1 MGPRTLAAISTVAA
15 IAATAACWGSAAA
28 HGGAPARTAFR
39 SNGPST
45 SWRLTGSDA
54 ETRRL
59 DILRRAAVRLPPA
72 SAPVRPPQPASAD
85 LACRFLAGVPD
96 GTSAKFDCVLEDGT
110 VVKVKYGRNPEIHA
124 EAAATRLLARLGY
137 PADLVTL
144 VPRLRCY
151 GCPRYPFFAMR
162 LLTLAGAASRLTPH
176 GYADGF
182 SDFAWVAVERRFPAA
197 AIETPVQEGWAF
209 FELAQSHAPPAD
221 LDALRLLAVF
231 LAHWDNKAE
240 NQRLVCLDAP
250 GPAAGRDCAT
260 PLLMIQDLGATFGPT
275 KVSLAP
281 WSLRPVW
288 RDRATCLVSMRDM
301 PFDGG
306 TFADTRIS
314 EAGRQ
319 TLGRA
324 LASLTAD
331 EVRGLFRDARFP
343 EFHTATDDTRDLAR
357 WVDAFDHRVR
367 QIVDGPPCPG

>member
-1 MGPRTLAAISTVAA
+1 MGRRTLAAISTVAA
-15 IAATAACWGSAAA
+15 IATTAACWGSAAA
-28 HGGAPARTAFR
+28 HEGAPAPTAFP
-39 SNGPST
+39 SSGPSP
-45 SWRLTGSDA
+45 SWRLTGPDA
-54 ETRRL
+54 GTRRL
-59 DILRRAAVRLPPA
+59 DILRRAAVRLPPS
-72 SAPVRPPQPASAD
+72 SAPLRPSPPATAD
-85 LACRFLAGVPD
+85 LACRFLAGEPD
-96 GTSAKFDCVLEDGT
+96 GTSAKFDCVLADGT

-151 GCPRYPFFAMR
+151 GCPRFPFFTMR
-162 LLTLAGAASRLTPH
+162 LLTLVGAGSRLAPH
-176 GYADGF
+176 GYEDGF
-182 SDFAWVAVERRFPAA
+182 SDFTWVAVERRFPAP
-197 AIETPVQEGWAF
+197 AIDTPTQKGWAF
-209 FELAQSHAPPAD
+209 FELAESHAPPAD

-240 NQRLVCLDAP
+240 NQRLVCLDPP
-250 GPAAGRDCAT
+250 GPPAGTGCAM
-260 PLLMIQDLGATFGPT
+260 PLLMLQDLGATFGPT

-288 RDRATCLVSMRDM
+288 RERATCLVSMRDM

-306 TFADTRIS
+306 TFADIRIS

-319 TLGRA
+319 TLAQA
-324 LASLTAD
+324 LTSLSAD
-331 EVRGLFRDARFP
+331 EVRALFRDARFP

-367 QIVDGPPCPG
+367 QIVDGPPCPR